1 MRATRQLNEGIA
13 GGSHGKHSRL
23 QHKKSVLIGG
33 KMDQSNDRSQSH
45 ILCPITRHPCE
56 GDLSHLCEDYGCARK
71 RGLSPFSQENLQMKV
86 SIGPNVIRDRRLI
99 IVDRPMSRRSRA
111 WDADRPRRTIS
122 FVSL

>member
-1 MRATRQLNEGIA
+1 MAKTA
-13 GGSHGKHSRL
+13 GYSTIKF
-23 QHKKSVLIGG
+23 VLIGA
-33 KMDQSNDRSQSH
+33 KLDQSHNDGQSQV
-45 ILCPITRHPCE
+45 LCPITGHPCE
-56 GDLSHLCEDYGCARK
+56 GDLSYLCEDYGCPRK
-71 RGLSPFSQENLQMKV
+71 RGLSPYSQENLQMKV